1 MKDERGKRMPGDLR
15 GGQSNSRYASLRDET
30 NELVAILVTMA
41 KKVKA
46 RAL

>member
-1 MKDERGKRMPGDLR
+1 MKDEGGKRTPEDLR
-15 GGQSNSRYASLRDET
+15 GGQSNSGYASLRIET
-30 NELVAILVTMA
+30 NELIAILVTMA

>member
-1 MKDERGKRMPGDLR
+1 MRAERGRRRICAADKAG
-15 GGQSNSRYASLRDET
+15 YASLRVET
-30 NELVAILVTMA
+30 NELVAILVTVA